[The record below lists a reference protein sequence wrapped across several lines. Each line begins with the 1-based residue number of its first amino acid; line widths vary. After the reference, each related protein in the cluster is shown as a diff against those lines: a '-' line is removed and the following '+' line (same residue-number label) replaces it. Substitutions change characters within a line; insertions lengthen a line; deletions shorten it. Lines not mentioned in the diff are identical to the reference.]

1 MDSDYLKKI
10 PFFSSLDIKQRDLI
24 LSVCRDIRIPS
35 GKVIINQEDITS
47 DLYILLSGS
56 VKVSLF
62 GKDGS
67 EIVLEIIKEGD
78 FFGEL
83 SLFDKRPRSATVT
96 ATTDC
101 KVLVLSRDAFINM
114 IRKDHEMVM
123 NFLHIMAERLRKADE
138 RIETLAFF
146 DVYGRVAKLL
156 IEISNREGKRLPDG
170 SISIKRPTHHEIAH
184 QVAASREAVTKAMQ
198 SLILHD
204 LIKVNKG
211 SIVITPK
218 QFKIL

>member
-138 RIETLAFF
+138 RIETLAFL

-156 IEISNREGKRLPDG
+156 IEISNRDGKRLPDG
-170 SISIKRPTHHEIAH
+170 SISIKRPTHHEIAR

-204 LIKVNKG
+204 LIKVDKR